1 MEQVTITSIQY
12 IESETIRKQGTYK
25 DIERYL
31 KQGYIEQ
38 DNRNGN
44 IVLVKPAQVSVTLES
59 QNCTKT
65 FNMKN
70 DIKDYYNKDRISKG
84 LVKEF
89 QDDVK
94 SGKITVQMEED
105 GSSYRIVR

>member
-1 MEQVTITSIQY
+1 
-12 IESETIRKQGTYK
+12 
-25 DIERYL
+25 
-31 KQGYIEQ
+31 
-38 DNRNGN
+38 
-44 IVLVKPAQVSVTLES
+44 
-59 QNCTKT
+59 
-65 FNMKN
+65 MKN